1 MRDIFFY
8 GLFMDESRL
17 RAAGFGPV
25 VIGPA
30 VLDGYALA
38 IESRAT
44 LEAESGSRSYGVVMT
59 LPAAEAQSLYSEP
72 SVADYEPEEVTVTL
86 LETESP
92 HECWCYNLPKS
103 RQATPPNESYRG
115 ELSRLLT
122 DLGFPSEY
130 VRKVL
135 GSSPAASQA
144 VAADQQQPSPIDP
157 RCHLASY
164 FDLWIGSGQRCCWPL
179 NAGPLGRLE

>member
-8 GLFMDESRL
+8 GLFMDETRL

-44 LEAESGSRSYGVVMT
+44 LAAEIGSRSYGVVMT
-59 LPAAEAQSLYSEP
+59 LSEVEAQSLYSEP
-72 SVADYEPEEVTVTL
+72 SVADYKPERVTVML
-86 LETESP
+86 LESESP

-103 RQATPPNESYRG
+103 RQVTPPNENYCA

-122 DLGFPSEY
+122 QLGFPSEY
-130 VRKVL
+130 ARKVS
-135 GSSPAASQA
+135 GSSPA
-144 VAADQQQPSPIDP
+144 V
-157 RCHLASY
+157 
-164 FDLWIGSGQRCCWPL
+164 
-179 NAGPLGRLE
+179 

>member
-1 MRDIFFY
+1 VLQLGLQDVAWGNCAMRDIFFY

-30 VLDGYALA
+30 GLDGYALA

-44 LEAESGSRSYGVVMT
+44 LEPESGSRSYGVVMT
-59 LPAAEAQSLYSEP
+59 LPEVEAQSLYSEP

-86 LETESP
+86 LETESL
-92 HECWCYNLPKS
+92 HECWCYNLPNS

-122 DLGFPSEY
+122 NLGFPSEY

-135 GSSPAASQA
+135 GSSPA
-144 VAADQQQPSPIDP
+144 P
-157 RCHLASY
+157 
-164 FDLWIGSGQRCCWPL
+164 
-179 NAGPLGRLE
+179 

>member
-30 VLDGYALA
+30 FLDGYALA

-44 LEAESGSRSYGVVMT
+44 LEVVSGSRSYGVVMT
-59 LPAAEAQSLYSEP
+59 LPEVEAQALYSQP

-86 LETESP
+86 LETKSI
-92 HECWCYNLPKS
+92 HKCWCYNLPKS
-103 RQATPPNESYRG
+103 RKATPPNESYRG
-115 ELSRLLT
+115 ELSRLLAK
-122 DLGFPSEY
+122 LGFPSEY
-130 VRKVL
+130 VRNVL
-135 GSSPAASQA
+135 GSSPA
-144 VAADQQQPSPIDP
+144 D
-157 RCHLASY
+157 
-164 FDLWIGSGQRCCWPL
+164 
-179 NAGPLGRLE
+179 